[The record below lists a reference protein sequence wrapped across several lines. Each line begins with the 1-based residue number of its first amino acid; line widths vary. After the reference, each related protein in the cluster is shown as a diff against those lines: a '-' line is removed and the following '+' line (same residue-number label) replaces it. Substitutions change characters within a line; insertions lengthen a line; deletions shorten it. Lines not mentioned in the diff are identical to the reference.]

1 MFCNLEMLFQ
11 KLDFYIWMKEE
22 KTDLVTVTTP
32 TGRTMKKNCS
42 ETRRSMVETGKFYIK
57 L

>member
-1 MFCNLEMLFQ
+1 MFFQ

-22 KTDLVTVTTP
+22 KTDLVTVITP
-32 TGRTMKKNCS
+32 TERTIKKNYS